1 MQLVAKPDA
10 NGQFPSLE
18 VVGRLA
24 AGIAH
29 DFNNQL
35 VAVKGYATLLLERIP
50 AGAHEREDL
59 DQIVLAAE
67 RAAALARALLT
78 IGSRQSGQPSELSL
92 AEVLDELALLLGHV
106 AAQGIELEI
115 EVEPDLPAIRFDRC
129 ELERIVLNLALN
141 ARDAMP
147 GGGLITIS
155 ATRSGRGTVLL
166 RIADT
171 GAGIDPA
178 NMPRLFDPF
187 FSTKEPGAG
196 SGLGL
201 SIVRDLA
208 AGHGA
213 HVAVSSFPGAGTAVS
228 LYFPVP

>member
-1 MQLVAKPDA
+1 VPKSDE

-18 VVGRLA
+18 VVGRIA
-24 AGIAH
+24 SGIAH

-35 VAVKGYATLLLERIP
+35 VAVKGYATLLRERIP
-50 AGAHEREDL
+50 AGTRAHEDL

-67 RAAALARALLT
+67 RATALARALLT
-78 IGSRQSGQPSELSL
+78 IGSRPSGQPAEISL

-106 AAQGIELEI
+106 AAKGIELDI
-115 EVEPDLPAIRFDRC
+115 EVEPDLPAIRFDRG

-147 GGGLITIS
+147 SGGLITIS
-155 ATRSGRGTVLL
+155 ATRPGRGTVLL

-187 FSTKEPGAG
+187 FSTKEPGVG

-213 HVAVSSFPGAGTAVS
+213 HVSVNSYPGAGTAVS

>member
-1 MQLVAKPDA
+1 VPKSHE

-18 VVGRLA
+18 VVGRIA
-24 AGIAH
+24 SGIAH

-35 VAVKGYATLLLERIP
+35 VTVKGYATLLQERIP
-50 AGAHEREDL
+50 VGTREHEDL
-59 DQIVLAAE
+59 VQIVLAAD
-67 RAAALARALLT
+67 RATALAHALLT
-78 IGSRQSGQPSELSL
+78 IGSRSSGQPAELSL

-106 AAQGIELEI
+106 AAQGIELDI
-115 EVEPDLPAIRFDRC
+115 EVEPDLPAIRFDRS

-147 GGGLITIS
+147 SGGLITIS
-155 ATRSGRGTVLL
+155 ATRSGGTVLL
-166 RIADT
+166 RVADT

-196 SGLGL
+196 RGLGL

-213 HVAVSSFPGAGTAVS
+213 HVSVNSYPGAGTAVS
-228 LYFPVP
+228 LYFPVS